1 MKREFAK
8 TFNGIAALYD
18 NARIGYP
25 PQIYQIIDV
34 YSKINQSSRILEIG
48 CGTGIATE
56 QIYNKWNS
64 NIIAI
69 DPGLE
74 LIEIAQKKGLDNSK
88 IEYINCKYEDF
99 NSHEKFDAIF
109 SATAFHWL
117 DKKTKYKKSKELLN
131 ENGKLI
137 LFWNNY
143 LIENEDVHRDI
154 QNIYR
159 QYHPDGSIKD
169 ARLHYKNKIRNRK
182 NEINNSQIFDLI
194 VHHECTDS
202 MNMNSIQY
210 INLLKSFSNNAYLEI
225 DKMKRFYDEVENYV
239 NSIGNELK
247 ISIVVNLEISK
258 IKIMN

>member
-1 MKREFAK
+1 
-8 TFNGIAALYD
+8 
-18 NARIGYP
+18 
-25 PQIYQIIDV
+25 
-34 YSKINQSSRILEIG
+34 
-48 CGTGIATE
+48 
-56 QIYNKWNS
+56 
-64 NIIAI
+64 
-69 DPGLE
+69 
-74 LIEIAQKKGLDNSK
+74 
-88 IEYINCKYEDF
+88 
-99 NSHEKFDAIF
+99 
-109 SATAFHWL
+109 L